1 MLMYGRNQYII
12 VKQSILQFKKK
23 NETSCWKINILLFLE
38 TGAIDN

>member
-12 VKQSILQFKKK
+12 VKQSIQFKKK